1 MIMKRTLLFT
11 LLAIV
16 AFGTAPRPVM
26 AKEKPKV
33 IYFTHEPGRWH
44 KYTAQKKVF
53 SQIATKAGWDL
64 TIMTGDHDGQI
75 AKLRTPDFAKG
86 YDAVVY
92 NFCFAKSKDL
102 EAQANLVAQTKNHGV
117 PAMLI
122 HCAMH
127 SWWPTYRDGK
137 PDALGPDYKGKAKAD
152 PKLVAEW
159 RKKHGDK
166 QFPAWGD
173 FTGVA
178 SGRHGPHRPIVMKKL
193 LDHPATKRLP
203 KEFTTGNTELYNN
216 IYVLDKVVPL
226 IEGIQ
231 GNSKAI
237 VMWLCPQGKSKVL
250 GLTVGHGVGDWATDQ
265 YRGLIADGVNYLIQ
279 NPKP

>member
-16 AFGTAPRPVM
+16 AFGTVPRPVM

-53 SQIATKAGWDL
+53 SQIATKAGWEL

-178 SGRHGPHRPIVMKKL
+178 
-193 LDHPATKRLP
+193 
-203 KEFTTGNTELYNN
+203 TGNTELYNN
-216 IYVLDKVVPL
+216 IYVLDKVVPQ

-279 NPKP
+279 DPKP